1 MTTHLPTPPQGRI
14 PGGGGGG
21 GGKGGDFVQLFDP
34 KVLDKIDLNDP
45 VKRAEWV
52 GAVWE
57 YFNSGG
63 RWDPGRRDRERERGD
78 ESMGDRWDRDGGWP

>member
-1 MTTHLPTPPQGRI
+1 METTKTLTTHLPTPPQGKI
-14 PGGGGGG
+14 PGGGGG

-63 RWDPGRRDRERERGD
+63 MWDPGRRDWEREG
-78 ESMGDRWDRDGGWP
+78 